1 MELKIYWTDFAKS
14 ELKQIFKHLKEN
26 ASLRVAKNE
35 NKKIVQ
41 STLRLRKQPE
51 IGQIEPMLVE
61 REIEFRCLLHQTYK
75 IIYWINFEQN
85 RIEIMDVFETHQQPE
100 KIKRTK

>member
-1 MELKIYWTDFAKS
+1 MDLKIYWTDFAKT
-14 ELKQIFKHLKEN
+14 ELKKIFKHLKEN

-41 STLRLRKQPE
+41 SVLILKNQPE
-51 IGQIEPMLVE
+51 IGQLEPELIDS
-61 REIEFRCLLHQTYK
+61 EIEFRYLLHQTYK
-75 IIYWINFEQN
+75 IIYFINSEEL
-85 RIEIMDVFETHQQPE
+85 RVVIIDVFETHQHPK

>member
-1 MELKIYWTDFAKS
+1 MELTIYWTDFAKA
-14 ELKQIFKHLKEN
+14 ELKNIFKHLKEK

-41 STLRLRKQPE
+41 STLRLKNQPD

-61 REIEFRCLLHQTYK
+61 REIEFRYLLHQTYK
-75 IIYWINFEQN
+75 IIYLINSEKN
-85 RIEIMDVFETHQQPE
+85 RIEIMDIFETHQHPE

>member
-14 ELKQIFKHLKEN
+14 GLKKIFNHLKEN
-26 ASLRVAKNE
+26 ASLRIAKNE

-41 STLRLRKQPE
+41 STLRLRNQPE
-51 IGQIEPMLVE
+51 IGQLEPMLIK
-61 REIEFRCLLHQTYK
+61 REIEFRYLLHQTYK
-75 IIYWINFEQN
+75 IIYWVNSEKN
-85 RIEIMDVFETHQQPE
+85 RIEIMDVFETHQRAE

>member
-14 ELKQIFKHLKEN
+14 ELKKIFEHLKEN
-26 ASLRVAKNE
+26 ASLRIAKNE

-41 STLRLRKQPE
+41 STLRLKSQPE
-51 IGQIEPMLVE
+51 IGQLEPMLIE
-61 REIEFRCLLHQTYK
+61 REIEFRYLLHQTYK
-75 IIYWINFEQN
+75 IIYWVNSEKN
-85 RIEIMDVFETHQQPE
+85 RIEIMDVFETHQRPK